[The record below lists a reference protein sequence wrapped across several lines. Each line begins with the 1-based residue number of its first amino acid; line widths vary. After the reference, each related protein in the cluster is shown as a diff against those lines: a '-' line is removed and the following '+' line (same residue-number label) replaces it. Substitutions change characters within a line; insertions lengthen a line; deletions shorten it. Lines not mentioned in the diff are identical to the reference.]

1 MKKIYILSKMIERY
15 EKALK
20 YCMLHYSG
28 LVKALDC
35 KRTNILKHRLL
46 LLQMLMSLSME
57 K

>member
-20 YCMLHYSG
+20 YCMLHYGG

-35 KRTNILKHRLL
+35 KRTYPPYHTVVGKSIT
-46 LLQMLMSLSME
+46 
-57 K
+57 